1 MVYKEGWAVWAAG
14 LQQDDL
20 VLLILF
26 CAMVAAF
33 SLVNPRFFSVRAMAN
48 ILQDFC
54 PVMLMAI
61 GQTFV
66 IASRGID
73 LSVGSVLGLAGVTM
87 ALVIAAGRVRSG
99 TGDQLGLA
107 AAVAVGA
114 VAGLVSGLL
123 IPPAAGWCPLSPRW

>member
-1 MVYKEGWAVWAAG
+1 MDMQGRLGRLRAAG
-14 LQQDDL
+14 LRQDV

-87 ALVIAAGRVRSG
+87 ALVIRAANG
-99 TGDQLGLA
+99 
-107 AAVAVGA
+107 
-114 VAGLVSGLL
+114 AGLTRHWRSRWALPRRSPL
-123 IPPAAGWCPLSPRW
+123 ARWPGWSMAC

>member
-1 MVYKEGWAVWAAG
+1 MDMQGRLGRLRAAG
-14 LQQDDL
+14 LRQDV

-73 LSVGSVLGLAGVTM
+73 LSVGAVLGLAGFL
-87 ALVIAAGRVRSG
+87 AFYGREVF
-99 TGDQLGLA
+99 DWCVD
-107 AAVAVGA
+107 AVKD
-114 VAGLVSGLL
+114 
-123 IPPAAGWCPLSPRW
+123 WKRRRDWENRNR